1 MYWLEDLYT
10 HLTVPCRLL
19 LPLVTWLVVGGI
31 ERISNDT
38 NSTSD
43 AMFGFLYGTF
53 PTAPSVFLYASH
65 YSTATDLVSPGFISR
80 FSHYIWLEPLVIFGH
95 VTLSCNY
102 ESHCLKNLLVICYMF
117 LKTFYVVLFYTCL
130 VKGYFERNL
139 INNSLQDILLKHNLW
154 KFWMIIWL
162 CLFFHTSTLQ

>member
-1 MYWLEDLYT
+1 MLQIYIYVYWLEDLYR

-65 YSTATDLVSPGFISR
+65 YSTATDLVSPGFISC
-80 FSHYIWLEPLVIFGH
+80 FSHYIWLEPIYESHWLSLVILH
-95 VTLSCNY
+95 YQANY
-102 ESHCLKNLLVICYMF
+102 ESHCLFVYLLHVFKNLLCSVMLYMF
-117 LKTFYVVLFYTCL
+117 SQ
-130 VKGYFERNL
+130 R
-139 INNSLQDILLKHNLW
+139 
-154 KFWMIIWL
+154 IIWKE
-162 CLFFHTSTLQ
+162 FNQKFPSRYIIKT